1 MLADSDIV
9 PTSLNADA
17 DETCFPP
24 FDSSKV
30 DAILTGMPSPSTL
43 NTTET
48 FGNYL
53 LLKKIG
59 AGGMAELYL
68 ARQNGVMGFER
79 VLAIKRILPHLTE
92 DADFIDMFIN
102 EAKLAAQIT
111 HPHVAQVYDFGAVEG
126 IYYMAMEYVM
136 GKSLSYVLAAGK
148 KRQFPIP
155 FRHALYITAKIAA
168 GLDHAYRGKTVG
180 GEPLG
185 IIHRDIS
192 PQNILI
198 AYNGDVKLVDFGI
211 AKAASSSTHTQTG
224 IIKGKLSYLSPEQA
238 WGKRVD
244 HRSDLFSL
252 GIVAHEMLTGDR
264 LFKGENEFV
273 TLERVR
279 AAEVPPPS
287 SIKTDLPK
295 EIDPVILKALAKNPD
310 DRYPTGHAFQEALE
324 AVFQQLDPR
333 PTSKDLSDYLHRLFE
348 KEIGQDVSEFKQVTA
363 LTKPPV
369 TTPLPTPKKPSVTE
383 RNMPTQ
389 IEKRQ
394 GIGVAIGIAIVV
406 GIIAISA
413 LVWVVLRGPSGSVP
427 APAAPLSTIPAVIE
441 KPAAPAQPAP
451 VFEGATPPT
460 KMAPTVEPSPQT
472 TPVKET
478 PPPSTVA
485 PSPGAPAVRRPEAK
499 KPSPKLPPIPKREQP
514 VLPQASKKI
523 PPVETPLV
531 IEEVK
536 PVITPAPPPK
546 QVEPPKTIVM
556 PPPPAPDPAPMVREV
571 PLPPQPVMK
580 LPKPAPKEEAPLPI
594 LP

>member
-1 MLADSDIV
+1 MS
-9 PTSLNADA
+9 
-17 DETCFPP
+17 
-24 FDSSKV
+24 
-30 DAILTGMPSPSTL
+30 SPSTL
-43 NTTET
+43 NTTEI

-92 DADFIDMFIN
+92 DADFIEMFIN

-111 HPHVAQVYDFGAVEG
+111 HPHVAQVYDFGAVGG

-148 KRQFPIP
+148 KRQYPIP

-238 WGKRVD
+238 WGKKVD

-252 GIVAHEMLTGDR
+252 GIVAHEMLTGER

-273 TLERVR
+273 TLELVR
-279 AAEVPPPS
+279 AAAVPPPS

-295 EIDPVILKALAKNPD
+295 EVDPVILKALAKNPD

-324 AVFQQLDPR
+324 AVFHRLDPR
-333 PTSKDLSDYLHRLFE
+333 PSPKDLSEYLHRLFE
-348 KEIGQDVSEFKQVTA
+348 KEIGQDVAEFKQVTA

-369 TTPLPTPKKPSVTE
+369 TTPLPTPKKPPASEKTI
-383 RNMPTQ
+383 PTPVQ
-389 IEKRQ
+389 KPK
-394 GIGVAIGIAIVV
+394 GNGAAIGIAIAIALL
-406 GIIAISA
+406 IILAA
-413 LVWVVLRGPSGSVP
+413 GAWYFLRGAAEPV
-427 APAAPLSTIPAVIE
+427 AP
-441 KPAAPAQPAP
+441 PAAPAKVPERVEKRAASPSPAP
-451 VFEGATPPT
+451 T
-460 KMAPTVEPSPQT
+460 APVTEAA
-472 TPVKET
+472 
-478 PPPSTVA
+478 PPPSL
-485 PSPGAPAVRRPEAK
+485 PA
-499 KPSPKLPPIPKREQP
+499 
-514 VLPQASKKI
+514 
-523 PPVETPLV
+523 
-531 IEEVK
+531 
-536 PVITPAPPPK
+536 PAPPPAI
-546 QVEPPKTIVM
+546 E
-556 PPPPAPDPAPMVREV
+556 R
-571 PLPPQPVMK
+571 
-580 LPKPAPKEEAPLPI
+580 
-594 LP
+594 

>member
-1 MLADSDIV
+1 
-9 PTSLNADA
+9 
-17 DETCFPP
+17 
-24 FDSSKV
+24 
-30 DAILTGMPSPSTL
+30 MPSQSTV

-59 AGGMAELYL
+59 TGGMAELYL
-68 ARQNGVMGFER
+68 ARQNGVRGFER

-92 DADFIDMFIN
+92 DGDFIEMFIN

-111 HPHVAQVYDFGAVEG
+111 HPHVAQVYDFGAVDG
-126 IYYMAMEYVM
+126 VYYMAMEYVM
-136 GKSLSYVLAAGK
+136 GKSLSYVLSAGK
-148 KRQFPIP
+148 KREYPIP

-192 PQNILI
+192 PQNILV

-252 GIVAHEMLTGDR
+252 GIVAHEMLTGER

-279 AAEVPPPS
+279 AADVPPPS
-287 SIKTDLPK
+287 SVKPALPK
-295 EIDPVILKALAKNPD
+295 EIDPVILKALAKDPE

-324 AVFQQLDPR
+324 TIFHQLDPR
-333 PTSKDLSDYLHRLFE
+333 PSPKDLSEYIHRLFE
-348 KEIGQDVSEFKQVTA
+348 KEIGQDVAEFKQVTA

-369 TTPLPTPKKPSVTE
+369 APKPAALTPSPVSKKSSIPEKSAPPQVTKGNGMAIGISIMVALVVISAGIWYFFQRASTSPAPPVALSPGVPAATEKPVIPPAAPVPPATVIDAAPAPSAPTPAVEPIPQPLNLKTASPDPQPIAITPTPKAASIRKPPV
-383 RNMPTQ
+383 NKK
-389 IEKRQ
+389 IEKKPPFIQ
-394 GIGVAIGIAIVV
+394 PKEQ
-406 GIIAISA
+406 SA
-413 LVWVVLRGPSGSVP
+413 P
-427 APAAPLSTIPAVIE
+427 
-441 KPAAPAQPAP
+441 
-451 VFEGATPPT
+451 
-460 KMAPTVEPSPQT
+460 
-472 TPVKET
+472 
-478 PPPSTVA
+478 PPPSV
-485 PSPGAPAVRRPEAK
+485 PIMPAE
-499 KPSPKLPPIPKREQP
+499 
-514 VLPQASKKI
+514 I
-523 PPVETPLV
+523 PPVIET
-531 IEEVK
+531 IK
-536 PVITPAPPPK
+536 PVVTP
-546 QVEPPKTIVM
+546 VEPPKTVEKVV
-556 PPPPAPDPAPMVREV
+556 PPPPAPPAVAREL
-571 PLPPQPVMK
+571 PPPPQPAVK
-580 LPKPAPKEEAPLPI
+580 TPRAAPKEEAPLPI

>member
-1 MLADSDIV
+1 MS
-9 PTSLNADA
+9 
-17 DETCFPP
+17 F
-24 FDSSKV
+24 
-30 DAILTGMPSPSTL
+30 PSTL

-92 DADFIDMFIN
+92 DADFIEMFIN

-111 HPHVAQVYDFGAVEG
+111 HPHVAQVYDFGAVGG

-148 KRQFPIP
+148 KREVPIP

-252 GIVAHEMLTGDR
+252 GIVAHEMLTGER

-273 TLERVR
+273 TLELVR
-279 AAEVPPPS
+279 AAAVPPPS
-287 SIKTDLPK
+287 SIKADLPK
-295 EIDPVILKALAKNPD
+295 EVDAVILKALAKNPD

-324 AVFQQLDPR
+324 AVFHRLDPR
-333 PTSKDLSDYLHRLFE
+333 PSPKDLSEYLHRLFE
-348 KEIGQDVSEFKQVTA
+348 KEIGQDVAEFKQVTA

-369 TTPLPTPKKPSVTE
+369 TTPLPTPKKPPVSEKTV
-383 RNMPTQ
+383 PTPVQ
-389 IEKRQ
+389 KPK
-394 GIGVAIGIAIVV
+394 GNGAAIGIAIA
-406 GIIAISA
+406 IALLILA
-413 LVWVVLRGPSGSVP
+413 AGAWYFLRGAAEPVAP
-427 APAAPLSTIPAVIE
+427 PAAPAKVPEAVE
-441 KPAAPAQPAP
+441 KPAASPAP
-451 VFEGATPPT
+451 
-460 KMAPTVEPSPQT
+460 APTA
-472 TPVKET
+472 PVTEAA
-478 PPPSTVA
+478 PPPSL
-485 PSPGAPAVRRPEAK
+485 PAPASPPAVERAPEQRGLKPEAK
-499 KPSPKLPPIPKREQP
+499 KPPAAKALPEPSALPKPAVKPAPKEIPPAPERERAQPLPAPTPVQP
-514 VLPQASKKI
+514 VEA
-523 PPVETPLV
+523 PPVIHEP
-531 IEEVK
+531 K
-536 PVITPAPPPK
+536 PVAPPAEPPKAIEKATPPPLPAPP
-546 QVEPPKTIVM
+546 V
-556 PPPPAPDPAPMVREV
+556 AREV
-571 PLPPQPVMK
+571 PSPTQPAAK
-580 LPKPAPKEEAPLPI
+580 PPKPAPKEEAPLPI

>member
-1 MLADSDIV
+1 
-9 PTSLNADA
+9 
-17 DETCFPP
+17 
-24 FDSSKV
+24 
-30 DAILTGMPSPSTL
+30 MPSQSTL

-59 AGGMAELYL
+59 SGGMAELYL

-92 DADFIDMFIN
+92 DGDFIEMFIN

-126 IYYMAMEYVM
+126 VYYMAMEYVM

-148 KRQFPIP
+148 KRQCPIP
-155 FRHALYITAKIAA
+155 FRHALHITAKIAA

-252 GIVAHEMLTGDR
+252 GIVAHEMLTGNR

-295 EIDPVILKALAKNPD
+295 EIDPVILKALSKNPD

-324 AVFQQLDPR
+324 AVFHQLDPR
-333 PTSKDLSDYLHRLFE
+333 PASKDLSEYLHRLFE
-348 KEIGQDVSEFKQVTA
+348 KEIGQDVAEFKQVTA

-369 TTPLPTPKKPSVTE
+369 TTPLPTPKKASVTE
-383 RNMPTQ
+383 KSAPTR
-389 IEKRQ
+389 IEKRK
-394 GIGVAIGIAIVV
+394 GNGMAIGIAIVV
-406 GIIAISA
+406 VAIAISA
-413 LVWVVLRGPSGSVP
+413 GVWYALRGQSAAVSAPSPTVP
-427 APAAPLSTIPAVIE
+427 ASIE
-441 KPAAPAQPAP
+441 KPAPPPVVPAPPAPATEVVPPSAATVPA
-451 VFEGATPPT
+451 
-460 KMAPTVEPSPQT
+460 VEPPQT
-472 TPVKET
+472 TNVKTEM
-478 PPPSTVA
+478 PPSTA
-485 PSPGAPAVRRPEAK
+485 IPSTEAPAVRKPEVK
-499 KPSPKLPPIPKREQP
+499 KPSPKLPPIPKREPARQQVLKPAKP
-514 VLPQASKKI
+514 VEI
-523 PPVETPLV
+523 PPA

-536 PVITPAPPPK
+536 PVIAP
-546 QVEPPKTIVM
+546 VEPPKPVEQVI
-556 PPPPAPDPAPMVREV
+556 PPPSVPAPIVREV
-571 PLPPQPVMK
+571 PSLPPPAAK
-580 LPKPAPKEEAPLPI
+580 APKPAPKEEAPLPI

>member
-1 MLADSDIV
+1 
-9 PTSLNADA
+9 
-17 DETCFPP
+17 
-24 FDSSKV
+24 
-30 DAILTGMPSPSTL
+30 MPSQSTL

-59 AGGMAELYL
+59 SGGMAELYL
-68 ARQNGVMGFER
+68 ARQSSAMGFER

-92 DADFIDMFIN
+92 DADFIEMFIN

-111 HPHVAQVYDFGAVEG
+111 HPHVAQVYDFGAVDG

-148 KRQFPIP
+148 KRAHPIP

-168 GLDHAYRGKTVG
+168 GLDHAYRGKDVG

-192 PQNILI
+192 PQNILV

-252 GIVAHEMLTGDR
+252 GIVAHEMLTGER

-287 SIKTDLPK
+287 SVKPDLPK
-295 EIDPVILKALAKNPD
+295 AVDPIILKALAKNPD
-310 DRYPTGHAFQEALE
+310 DRYPTGHDFQEALE
-324 AVFQQLDPR
+324 SVFHQLNPR
-333 PTSKDLSDYLHRLFE
+333 PSPKDLSEYLHLLFE
-348 KEIGQDVSEFKQVTA
+348 KEIGNDVIEFKQVTA
-363 LTKPPV
+363 VTKPPV
-369 TTPLPTPKKPSVTE
+369 TTPSPTRKKVPIPEKTSAVPVEKPKG
-383 RNMPTQ
+383 N
-389 IEKRQ
+389 
-394 GIGVAIGIAIVV
+394 GVAIGIAAAIAL
-406 GIIAISA
+406 IALMAISA
-413 LVWVVLRGPSGSVP
+413 GVWVALRDPSPQAPSIEISPAEPAAIAPPAPPPAASVPTPEAVP
-427 APAAPLSTIPAVIE
+427 APAPIDPIPMADPIKNETAVPPIDNLPSE
-441 KPAAPAQPAP
+441 ARKPA
-451 VFEGATPPT
+451 
-460 KMAPTVEPSPQT
+460 
-472 TPVKET
+472 
-478 PPPSTVA
+478 
-485 PSPGAPAVRRPEAK
+485 
-499 KPSPKLPPIPKREQP
+499 I
-514 VLPQASKKI
+514 KKI
-523 PPVETPLV
+523 PKKIPSLPPLANRLPRQALKRDQPVETPPTAP
-531 IEEVK
+531 EVK
-536 PVITPAPPPK
+536 PVIP
-546 QVEPPKTIVM
+546 QVEPPKMEPPKMVEKGIAPPV
-556 PPPPAPDPAPMVREV
+556 PPPVVRDVPPPSLPEPRPA
-571 PLPPQPVMK
+571 
-580 LPKPAPKEEAPLPI
+580 KPAPREEAPLPI